1 MTDHVR
7 TEESAGE
14 RLAPVRRLRAS
25 ILDLMLLVAAV
36 AVSFRWP
43 GLCVPVGLLLLF
55 TFAQR
60 RDILRRPTR
69 VALGQLALAIYLP
82 PAVGLLCVPFE
93 GWDEYLGIF
102 PFMPNFIAGTLIA
115 RLLPWFDWFRA
126 PLFPVE
132 TDVLSTMTSFAMIGG
147 LGMVARRGKA
157 WRIACLV
164 LAAALSVASTLLAW
178 VFLHAGA

>member
-43 GLCVPVGLLLLF
+43 GLCVPVGLLLLYA
-55 TFAQR
+55 FARR
-60 RDILRRPTR
+60 RDILRRQTR
-69 VALGQLALAIYLP
+69 VALGQVALAIYLL

-102 PFMPNFIAGTLIA
+102 PFMPNFVPGTLIA
-115 RLLPWFDWFRA
+115 RMLPWFDWYHA

-132 TDVLSTMTSFAMIGG
+132 TDVLSTMTSLVMIAG
-147 LGMVARRGKA
+147 LGVVARRGRA
-157 WRIACLV
+157 WRIAGLT
-164 LAAALSVASTLLAW
+164 LAAVMSAANTLLAW
-178 VFLHAGA
+178 VCLHAGA